1 MIEGELLKLSVE
13 EFSRLQ
19 GYMLLVDKDS
29 EAYKSMKVRYT
40 ELKVILSASGVNLT
54 ELDRIKE

>member
-1 MIEGELLKLSVE
+1 MTEGEMLKLSVE
-13 EFSRLQ
+13 EYSRLQ

-29 EAYKSMKVRYT
+29 DAYKSMKVRYT

>member
-1 MIEGELLKLSVE
+1 MTDRDVTKISVE

-19 GYMLLVDKDS
+19 GYMLLVDKNS
-29 EAYKSMKVRYT
+29 EAYKVMKVRYI
-40 ELKVILSASGVNLT
+40 ELKVILTDSGVNLT